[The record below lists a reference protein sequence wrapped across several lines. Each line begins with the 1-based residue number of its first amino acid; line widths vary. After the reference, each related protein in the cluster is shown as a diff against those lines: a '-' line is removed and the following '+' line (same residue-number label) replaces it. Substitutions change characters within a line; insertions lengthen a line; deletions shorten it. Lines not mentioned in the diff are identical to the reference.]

1 MKPTKLQYATLTT
14 LAAAMLTATAVV
26 VAVAPPEPLPARIDL
41 LESPAIATKNIER
54 KLMLD
59 IDRAGS
65 RLVAVGTFG
74 LIALSDDEGKTW
86 RQAVGPTSV
95 MLTAVNF
102 VNEKKGFAAGHDGVI
117 LATTDGGETW
127 KRSFDGNRAN
137 QQVLAAAQKNLDA
150 VKASA
155 RGPKAEEQILAADDQ
170 LASAEAAVKTGP
182 SRAFLDIDFVDE
194 QNGWAVGA
202 FGQLFAT
209 TNGGGDWLYIGDR
222 LQNPEGL
229 HLNSVT
235 VAESGELL
243 VGGEMGTVFRS
254 PDRGATWQRLET
266 GYIGHIYGA
275 LRLPPIGG
283 TPASIFAYGFKGNA
297 FRSNDNGRSWVKVA
311 MPTTS
316 TLVTAE
322 YKSGRM
328 KVLADDGSF
337 LLSTDGGFSFRKI
350 ADKPIGA
357 QRLTSY
363 VPLAQGIA
371 AVGEAGV
378 SIYPKLND

>member
-1 MKPTKLQYATLTT
+1 MISFNTRTTTLTA
-14 LAAAMLTATAVV
+14 LAAAMLTTTMATI
-26 VAVAPPEPLPARIDL
+26 AVAPPEPLPQRIDL
-41 LESPAIATKNIER
+41 LEASAIATKNVDR
-54 KLMLD
+54 KLLLD

-74 LIALSDDEGKTW
+74 IIAISDDEGKSW
-86 RQAVGPTSV
+86 RQAIAPTSV
-95 MLTAVNF
+95 MLTAVSF

-155 RGPKAEEQILAADDQ
+155 RGPKAEEQILAADDL

-182 SRAFLDIDFVDE
+182 SRAFLDIGFIDE

-209 TNGGGDWLYIGDR
+209 TNGGGDWLFIGDR
-222 LQNPEGL
+222 LTNPEGL
-229 HLNSVT
+229 HLNSIT
-235 VAESGELL
+235 VGANGELL

-254 PDRGATWQRLET
+254 ADRGASWQRLET

-275 LRLPPIGG
+275 LRLPPVGSQ
-283 TPASIFAYGFKGNA
+283 PSSIFAYGFKGNA
-297 FRSNDNGRSWVKVA
+297 YRSIDNGRTWAKLTL
-311 MPTTS
+311 PTTS

-322 YKSGRM
+322 YKSGRLQI
-328 KVLADDGSF
+328 LADDGGVLISLNGGQSF
-337 LLSTDGGFSFRKI
+337 QKV
-350 ADKPIGA
+350 ADKPVGA

-363 VPLAQGIA
+363 VALNQGIV

-378 SIYPKLND
+378 SLYPKLDK